1 MTTRNRHTQLIHIC
15 LPVFRY
21 MGICCFCIFFL
32 FVFSSSPLLRTATA
46 PNDRHIAYLTQTQH
60 PHLRVFILE
69 LRNAL
74 KRHALVFILL
84 RNASVFTHL
93 TFTCLKPPASP
104 SHRLQHGRHMPG
116 KRSFGPLLPTTGS
129 LPPQASLFR
138 AFFFSS
144 VRNRSVKTRTSALT
158 FINLSFST
166 LCALRALSNFIRKT
180 APDRAGTMRRQAREG
195 DVNANENDAD

>member
-1 MTTRNRHTQLIHIC
+1 MLLYICLVCGMTTRNRHTQLIHIC

-21 MGICCFCIFFL
+21 MGICCFFIFL
-32 FVFSSSPLLRTATA
+32 PLRTATA
-46 PNDRHIAYLTQTQH
+46 PNDRHIAYLTITQH

-74 KRHALVFILL
+74 KRHALVFICL

-129 LPPQASLFR
+129 LPPHASLFR
-138 AFFFSS
+138 AVFFFI
-144 VRNRSVKTRTSALT
+144 RSEPLGQNTHKRIGLHQLILLDTLRFAGLVQLHPQDSTGQSGHHGKASTR
-158 FINLSFST
+158 
-166 LCALRALSNFIRKT
+166 
-180 APDRAGTMRRQAREG
+180 GRRQRE
-195 DVNANENDAD
+195 